1 MSIKILLNSL
11 SEVAKNKI
19 IDDLSFTPETMK
31 FYKQQRFRP
40 KEDPVCAY
48 DIDSDDNVYLPFS
61 YSMKNMQEY
70 ISLPST
76 KDYKKIN
83 CNFVATLRKLQE
95 EVYPEIYSKIKEN
108 GTVKLSFY
116 PGFGK
121 TTMSIYLA
129 SKLKL
134 QTVILCHRNVLIEQW
149 KESIERCIENPKIQV
164 LKAGKQLDENAQFVI
179 ISAYILPKLGWM
191 FKNVGTLVVDEI
203 HTFATKLLSKSL
215 IYFTPRYLVGL
226 SATPYRSDGM
236 DRLLD
241 AYFGEERIDR
251 KLYRPHT
258 YYNVQTKLK
267 PEIRKNE
274 QGELI
279 WDSILEWQ
287 SNCPERNK
295 MIVNII
301 KKYPE
306 RHFLVLTK
314 RVEQAKTL
322 KELLINENEVV
333 DTLVENETFFDKSAR
348 VLIATIQKCGVGFSH
363 DILDALV
370 VATDCEEYFIQYLG
384 RVMRTEEGEPIVF
397 DLVDDHPTLKRHFTT
412 RKKTSEE
419 AGGTIVKYKI

>member
-1 MSIKILLNSL
+1 MSIKIHLDTLPDVMR
-11 SEVAKNKI
+11 EKI
-19 IDDLSFTPETMK
+19 VDELSFSPEQPG
-31 FYKQQRFRP
+31 FFKQRYQAKP
-40 KEDPVCAY
+40 DSVCAY
-48 DIDSDDNVYLPFS
+48 DIDEEDNAYLPFS
-61 YSMKNMQEY
+61 YCLHNLQSY
-70 ISLPST
+70 ITLPSIKEYT
-76 KDYKKIN
+76 KVSCDFK
-83 CNFVATLRKLQE
+83 ATLRKSQE
-95 EVYPEIYSKIKEN
+95 EVFPDIYKKIKEN

-121 TTMSIYLA
+121 TTLSIYLA

-134 QTVILCHRNVLIEQW
+134 KTVILCHRTVLIDQW

-164 LKAGKQLDENAQFVI
+164 LKVGKQIDENAQFII
-179 ISAYILPKLGWM
+179 ISAYILPKLGWI
-191 FKNVGTLVVDEI
+191 FKNVGTLIVDEI
-203 HTFATKLLSKSL
+203 HAFATKLLSKSL

-236 DRLLD
+236 DKLLD
-241 AYFGEERIDR
+241 SYFGEERIDR
-251 KLYRPHT
+251 KLFRNHI

-274 QGELI
+274 QGDLI

-287 SNCPERNK
+287 STNPERNR
-295 MIVNII
+295 MIVDIV
-301 KKYPE
+301 KKHPD
-306 RHFLVLTK
+306 RHFLILTK

-322 KELLINENEVV
+322 KEMLLEQKETV
-333 DTLVENETFFDKSAR
+333 DTLIENETVFDKSVR

-370 VATDCEEYFIQYLG
+370 VATDCEEYFVQYLG

-412 RKKTSEE
+412 RKKTSTD